1 MEIIGMLISLKNVL
15 HKSSGTLRKF
25 SIIIINVVIVFY
37 SVILQANTWQPSLGH
52 KQISIWPEGKMPD
65 AISDITEE
73 SVTTYDNLVAGKP
86 VTLVLDVTNPTI
98 TIYPPTTRNTG
109 AAVMVFPGGGFHGL
123 AIDLEGTEICE
134 WLASQ
139 GITAV
144 LLKYRVPNSG
154 PNWNKECQCH
164 VEPKAPSALE
174 DAQRAL
180 GLVRLNAAKWH
191 INPNKIGVIGFS
203 AGGYMVADISTHFKK
218 RAYSPID
225 AADKESC
232 RPDFAIALYP
242 GHMQMEGQPF
252 VLNPNIRFT
261 KETPPTFLLQAEDD
275 PVDTIDY
282 SLLYYIGLKNA
293 DVPVEM
299 HLYAHGG
306 HAFGLRRTH
315 FEITKW
321 PHLVEIWLKTIG
333 MISK

>member
-1 MEIIGMLISLKNVL
+1 M
-15 HKSSGTLRKF
+15 KSTIF
-25 SIIIINVVIVFY
+25 F
-37 SVILQANTWQPSLGH
+37 ILLLFVCVNASAQVWQPSSGH
-52 KQISIWPEGKMPD
+52 TQILLWPAGKMPD
-65 AISDITEE
+65 AIPVTKPE
-73 SVTTYDNLVAGKP
+73 SVTISKNLIAGKP
-86 VTLVLDVTNPTI
+86 ITDVWDVTQPTI
-98 TIYPPTTRNTG
+98 TIYSPITKNTG

-139 GITAV
+139 GITGI

-154 PNWNKECQCH
+154 PNWNEQCKCE
-164 VEPKAPSALE
+164 VQPKAPTALE

-218 RAYSPID
+218 RAYSPVD

-242 GHMQMEGQPF
+242 GHMQMEGKPF

-275 PVDTIDY
+275 PVDSIDY

-293 DVPVEM
+293 GVPVEI
-299 HLYAHGG
+299 HLYAKGG

-315 FEITKW
+315 FEITHW
-321 PHLVEIWLKTIG
+321 PKLVERWLKSID
-333 MISK
+333 MI